1 MESVEVEFK
10 KGDLFNSTDEALA
23 HCVSK
28 DLAMGAGIAK
38 EFRKR
43 FGKVDFLKE
52 QQCNVGEVAYMDSW
66 NKKAKTTQTLFYMVT
81 KEKYYQKPTIRTLG
95 AALKRL
101 RYLVTEMG
109 ITTLSMPMISSG
121 LDQMSWPLVLQEI
134 ETAFYGSE
142 VKITIWYLK

>member
-1 MESVEVEFK
+1 MEPVEIEFK

-43 FGKVDFLKE
+43 FGKVEFLRQ
-52 QQCNVGEVAYMDSW
+52 QQCNVGDVAYMDSW

-81 KEKYYQKPTIRTLG
+81 KEKYYQKPTIRTVSK
-95 AALKRL
+95 ALQRL
-101 RYLVTEMG
+101 RYLIIEMG
-109 ITTLSMPMISSG
+109 ITTLSMPMISTG

-134 ETAFYGSE
+134 ETAFYGSN

>member
-1 MESVEVEFK
+1 MEPVEIEFK

-43 FGKVDFLKE
+43 FGKVEFLRQ
-52 QQCNVGEVAYMDSW
+52 QQCNVGDVAYMDSW

-81 KEKYYQKPTIRTLG
+81 KEKYYQKQTIRT
-95 AALKRL
+95 
-101 RYLVTEMG
+101 V
-109 ITTLSMPMISSG
+109 S
-121 LDQMSWPLVLQEI
+121 
-134 ETAFYGSE
+134 
-142 VKITIWYLK
+142 KI

>member
-1 MESVEVEFK
+1 M

-23 HCVSK
+23 HCVSR
-28 DLAMGAGIAK
+28 DFAMGAGIAK

-43 FGKVDFLKE
+43 FGKVDFLKS

-66 NKKAKTTQTLFYMVT
+66 NKKAKTVQTLFYLVT
-81 KEKYYQKPTIRTLG
+81 KEKFYQKPTIRTLG
-95 AALKRL
+95 KALRRL
-101 RYLVTEMG
+101 RYLISDMG

-134 ETAFYGSE
+134 ETAFYGSN
-142 VKITIWYLK
+142 VKITIWHLK

>member
-1 MESVEVEFK
+1 MEPVEIEFK

-43 FGKVDFLKE
+43 FGKVEFLRQ
-52 QQCNVGEVAYMDSW
+52 QQCNVGDVAYMDSW

-81 KEKYYQKPTIRTLG
+81 KEKYYQKPTIRTVSK
-95 AALKRL
+95 ALRRL
-101 RYLVTEMG
+101 RYLIIEMG
-109 ITTLSMPMISSG
+109 ITTLSMPMISTG

-134 ETAFYGSE
+134 ETAFYGSN

>member
-1 MESVEVEFK
+1 MEPVEIEFK

-43 FGKVDFLKE
+43 FGKVEFLRQ
-52 QQCNVGEVAYMDSW
+52 QQCNVGDVAYMDSW
-66 NKKAKTTQTLFYMVT
+66 NKKVKTTQTLFYMVT
-81 KEKYYQKPTIRTLG
+81 KEKYYQKPTIRSVSK
-95 AALKRL
+95 ALQRL
-101 RYLVTEMG
+101 RYLIIEMG
-109 ITTLSMPMISSG
+109 ITTLSMPMISTG

-134 ETAFYGSE
+134 ETAFYGSN

>member
-1 MESVEVEFK
+1 VEVEFK

-38 EFRKR
+38 QFKKR
-43 FGKVDFLKE
+43 FGKVDFLMQ
-52 QQCNVGEVAYMDSW
+52 QQCKVGEVAYMDSW
-66 NKKAKTTQTLFYMVT
+66 NKKAKTVQTLFYMVT

-95 AALKRL
+95 AALRRL
-101 RYLVTEMG
+101 RAIVSDMG
-109 ITTLSMPMISSG
+109 IKTLSMPMISSG

>member
-1 MESVEVEFK
+1 MEAVEIEFK

-43 FGKVDFLKE
+43 FGKVEFLRQ
-52 QQCNVGEVAYMDSW
+52 QQCNVGDVAYMDSW

-81 KEKYYQKPTIRTLG
+81 KEKYYQKPTIRTVSK
-95 AALKRL
+95 ALRRL
-101 RYLVTEMG
+101 RYLIMEMG
-109 ITTLSMPMISSG
+109 ITTLSMPMISTG

-134 ETAFYGSE
+134 ETAFYGSN